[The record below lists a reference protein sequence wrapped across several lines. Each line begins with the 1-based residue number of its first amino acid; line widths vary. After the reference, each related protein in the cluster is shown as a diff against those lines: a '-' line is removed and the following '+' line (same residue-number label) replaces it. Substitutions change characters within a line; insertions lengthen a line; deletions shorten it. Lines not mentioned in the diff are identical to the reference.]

1 MLLTLIAFVFMLG
14 VLIFVHELGHY
25 MMAKRIGIRVLT
37 FSLGFGPKIVGF
49 RRGDTEYCV
58 SAIPL
63 GGYVKMA
70 GETLE
75 DTLSGRPE
83 EFLSRTK
90 WERLQVLIM
99 GPVMNIVLAVVL
111 TAVVFT
117 FGVEVPAFQDDPPV
131 VGAVVAGSPAERAGI
146 RPGDRFLTVAR
157 QAVSTWDNVFVQVG
171 ARPNQVLA
179 ITVLRDGQTLLLSAK
194 STSETKFNVGD
205 IGVLPNVH
213 PHVADVSPKSP
224 AERAGFKRGDL
235 VLSVDGET
243 MVYQR
248 QLVAAIS
255 KHPNTPITVAVLRDG
270 QRIELRPTPG
280 PKGKIG
286 ILTGDALKTIKPGPL
301 GAIRLSVQKNYEFAG
316 LIYQTVIGLLT
327 RETPTSQL
335 MGPVAI
341 AQLSGQSAEAGW
353 LPYLLLMASI
363 SLNLGLLNL
372 LPIPVLD
379 GGHIFIM
386 AIEGL
391 ARRDFSM
398 KVKEKMLLAGFVV
411 LMMLM
416 VTVIYNDLARISW
429 VERLMF
435 WR

>member
-1 MLLTLIAFVFMLG
+1 VLLTLVAFVFMLG
-14 VLIFVHELGHY
+14 VLIFVHEFGHY
-25 MMAKRIGIRVLT
+25 MMAKRLGIRVLT
-37 FSLGFGPKIVGF
+37 FSLGFGPRIVGF
-49 RRGDTEYCV
+49 RRGDTEYCI

-70 GETLE
+70 GETPE
-75 DTLSGRPE
+75 DTLSGAPD
-83 EFLSRTK
+83 EFLSKGK
-90 WERLQVLIM
+90 WERFQVLIM
-99 GPVMNIVLAVVL
+99 GPVMNVVLAVVL
-111 TAVVFT
+111 TAAVFT
-117 FGVEVPAFQDDPPV
+117 FGADVPAFQDDPPV
-131 VGAVVAGSPAERAGI
+131 VGAVVAGAPAEKAGI
-146 RPGDRFLTVAR
+146 RPGDRILTIAG
-157 QAVSTWDNVFVQVG
+157 QAVHTWDNVFVQVG
-171 ARPNQVLA
+171 ARPSQTIA
-179 ITVLRDGQTLLLSAK
+179 ITVLRDGQTVSLSAR

-205 IGVLPNVH
+205 IGVMPNVH
-213 PHVADVSPKSP
+213 PHVADVTPNSP

-235 VLSVDGET
+235 VLSVDGDT

-248 QLVAAIS
+248 QLVAAIV

-270 QRIELRPTPG
+270 QRVDLRPTPASNG
-280 PKGKIG
+280 RIG
-286 ILTGDALKTIKPGPL
+286 ILTGDAVKTIKPGPL
-301 GAIRLSVQKNYEFAG
+301 GAVRLSVEKNYEFGG

-327 RETPTSQL
+327 RETSTSQL

-353 LPYLLLMASI
+353 RTYLLLMAMI

-398 KVKEKMLLAGFVV
+398 KVKEKMLVAGFVV

-416 VTVIYNDLARISW
+416 VTVIYNDLTRVSW
-429 VERLMF
+429 VEHLMF